1 LTGTVSLW
9 DEPNQAEHAAGSPT
23 TGDQQAP
30 VSFGRPPQHRPGR
43 ARRRPARPLPA
54 VV

>member
-9 DEPNQAEHAAGSPT
+9 DEPNQAEHAGSPT